1 MQPGEDYYI
10 SLEDHRRRNLI
21 FAVVLACCVLSVALV
36 AYQVYLVAKPVDL
49 SSDLSKVDD
58 ATAKKA
64 AEQLT
69 ISIKNLPP
77 TIDSTT
83 QSSIKQNLAYLL
95 RQKYGQSSTQLTAS
109 ARQVG
114 EWGENSYR
122 LYIDIPQKHETYLVD
137 INTDNDM
144 FSITCAPTEKQMNAS
159 THTCTNLPAV
169 DNYNFPN
176 G

>member
-1 MQPGEDYYI
+1 M
-10 SLEDHRRRNLI
+10 
-21 FAVVLACCVLSVALV
+21 
-36 AYQVYLVAKPVDL
+36 AKPVDL

-122 LYIDIPQKHETYLVD
+122 LY
-137 INTDNDM
+137 
-144 FSITCAPTEKQMNAS
+144 S
-159 THTCTNLPAV
+159 TKT
-169 DNYNFPN
+169 
-176 G
+176 